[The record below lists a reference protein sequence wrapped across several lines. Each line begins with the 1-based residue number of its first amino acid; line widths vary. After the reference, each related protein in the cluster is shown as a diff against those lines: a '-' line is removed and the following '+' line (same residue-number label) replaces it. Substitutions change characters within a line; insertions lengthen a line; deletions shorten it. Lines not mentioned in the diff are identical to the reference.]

1 VVHRPTLERGEH
13 TVLIRVRIA
22 GPSSSPTAAST
33 SALLTEI
40 KRRAGAG
47 ARFALMVPA
56 ESGKDADWTL
66 DEAARLVGQACHSDV
81 ERVDCGADAAATI
94 TQLVEEGR
102 YADILLST
110 AHEHHHRW
118 LHRDLPHTVEKLGV
132 AVTVIPPEPDKWEPI
147 EGWPPQYSPHAVESF
162 GAY

>member
-1 VVHRPTLERGEH
+1 MTTDTPRRTLVVANRT
-13 TVLIRVRIA
+13 
-22 GPSSSPTAAST
+22 AST
-33 SALLTEI
+33 PALLTEI

-47 ARFALMVPA
+47 TRFALMVPP
-56 ESGKDADWTL
+56 ESGTGTDWTP
-66 DEAARLVGQACHSDV
+66 DEAARLVGEACHSDL
-81 ERVDCGADAAATI
+81 ELVDSGDDAAATI
-94 TQLVEEGR
+94 KQDVEQGR

-118 LHRDLPHTVEKLGV
+118 LHHDLHHTVEKLGV

-147 EGWPPQYSPHAVESF
+147 EGWPPQYSPHAVDSF

>member
-1 VVHRPTLERGEH
+1 MTADTRRRTLVVANRT
-13 TVLIRVRIA
+13 
-22 GPSSSPTAAST
+22 AST

-40 KRRAGAG
+40 KRRAGTG

-56 ESGKDADWTL
+56 ESGEGADWTP
-66 DEAARLVGQACHSDV
+66 DDAARLVGQACDSDV
-81 ERVDCGADAAATI
+81 ERVDCGAERATTI
-94 TQLVEEGR
+94 KQLVEDGT

-118 LHRDLPHTVEKLGV
+118 LHHDLPTTIEQLDVT
-132 AVTVIPPEPDKWEPI
+132 VTVIPPEPDKWEPI
-147 EGWPPQYSPHAVESF
+147 EGWPPQYSPHAVDSF